1 MHFMSTA
8 KQRPLLLLTS
18 DFSNLVLSKSTRS
31 YKLCF
36 SPFSELYQ
44 GQKKKKKKGKVRAA
58 AVALPRQER
67 CKLAQ
72 SRYGH

>member
-44 GQKKKKKKGKVRAA
+44 GQKKKKGKVRAA